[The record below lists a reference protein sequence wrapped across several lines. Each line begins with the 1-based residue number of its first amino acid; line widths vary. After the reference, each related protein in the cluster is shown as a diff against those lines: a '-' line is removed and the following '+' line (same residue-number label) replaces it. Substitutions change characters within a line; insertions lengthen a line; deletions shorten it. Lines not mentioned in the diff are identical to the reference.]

1 MSDSTWFV
9 SYLPLGPSRG
19 ARESR
24 RLSET
29 FPNELEAKA
38 FAKARLADA
47 RNITAGTI
55 NPHLPK
61 RVIGSAE
68 IIEWLSEENDASAA
82 KTHVARRVLEA
93 VWGQGVI
100 ICRLKPPTLS
110 S

>member
-1 MSDSTWFV
+1 MSDSTWYV
-9 SYLPLGPSRG
+9 CYQTLGPRRRRS
-19 ARESR
+19 SL

-29 FPNELEAKA
+29 FPNELEAKV
-38 FAKARLADA
+38 FAKSRLADA

-82 KTHVARRVLEA
+82 R
-93 VWGQGVI
+93 
-100 ICRLKPPTLS
+100 
-110 S
+110 